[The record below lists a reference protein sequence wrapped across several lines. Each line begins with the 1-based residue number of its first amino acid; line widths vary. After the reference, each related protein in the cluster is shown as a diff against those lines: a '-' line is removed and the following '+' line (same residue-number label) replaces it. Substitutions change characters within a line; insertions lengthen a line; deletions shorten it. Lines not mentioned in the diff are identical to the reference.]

1 MHLLR
6 NHAETL
12 WCTPKSLIVTDPDRL
27 AVRLASMTRLP
38 HLKQSAQPTVSH
50 DSHFVPFPLPHRI
63 ELQTRPMKTAPSPTT
78 AAPPRICDVDTPPG
92 YMSFCTLRFF
102 GRVVLGMAGYD
113 GKEDWEND
121 RDEEDN
127 TNPICFKLS
136 LALLVTLGQSPVDV
150 PSDIE
155 SVNSLLNIA
164 LLTRWDSLQLEF
176 G

>member
-1 MHLLR
+1 
-6 NHAETL
+6 
-12 WCTPKSLIVTDPDRL
+12 VD
-27 AVRLASMTRLP
+27 
-38 HLKQSAQPTVSH
+38 
-50 DSHFVPFPLPHRI
+50 
-63 ELQTRPMKTAPSPTT
+63 
-78 AAPPRICDVDTPPG
+78 APPVFG
-92 YMSFCTLRFF
+92 SFDTLRFF
-102 GRVVLGMAGYD
+102 GRVVFDVAGYN
-113 GKEDWEND
+113 GREGWEND
-121 RDEEDN
+121 REEEDN